1 MFRKTLGD
9 ALGVVMELVTGHHL
23 RESKESKTVP
33 SSTVA
38 ILKASDKIE
47 ATAIDHFSTDVQSL
61 ITDYLDE
68 SLTHQ
73 LRHTCTSNSFLL
85 NMQVIYAREIAHH
98 LLWHINRKETLDKA
112 KKNQASLCQVVRI
125 QCPHDQ
131 SVEGTPLQIM
141 LSEGNRNTRETKKG
155 EEHFGAVEFLVDER
169 FLGMHDEYKKQIDA
183 WPLDEKASE
192 ETMKPYYEA
201 MRKFYIEVMDIKE
214 MPKDDESYEK
224 LFVSL
229 AEKLKREFKPRP
241 DHVVRSGFLFDMRIF
256 VEFFALWEKMINALG
271 SVITDKSNLFGG
283 VMYHVLQTRVQ
294 RCDLEMFNKGPVNV
308 ADGKAVDHIDFA
320 NGIPLSVNLGA
331 SSLFSFHGH
340 KRPGRFPL
348 RSLHG
353 QARSIFSKLVSSKNI
368 SPWFYVTPRS
378 SPADRVSDDVVM
390 LDSRSAANTAGR

>member
-1 MFRKTLGD
+1 MLRALGD
-9 ALGVVMELVTGHHL
+9 ALGVVRELVTGHQPP
-23 RESKESKTVP
+23 ESKESKTVP

-38 ILKASDKIE
+38 IIKASDKVE

-169 FLGMHDEYKKQIDA
+169 FLGMHDEYKRQMHDEYKKQVDA

-192 ETMKPYYEA
+192 GTMKPYYEA
-201 MRKFYIEVMDIKE
+201 MRKFYTEVMDIKE
-214 MPKDDESYEK
+214 MPGDDESFEK

-241 DHVVRSGFLFDMRIF
+241 DHVVRSGFLFDMRVF

-271 SVITDKSNLFGG
+271 GGWDTEKSNLFGG

-294 RCDLEMFNKGPVNV
+294 RCDLERFKRGIGN
-308 ADGKAVDHIDFA
+308 DAVPDHIDFA
-320 NGIPLSVNLGA
+320 AGIPPSVNL
-331 SSLFSFHGH
+331 SSSSIFGFYGH
-340 KRPGRFPL
+340 KYAGGR
-348 RSLHG
+348 
-353 QARSIFSKLVSSKNI
+353 ARG
-368 SPWFYVTPRS
+368 
-378 SPADRVSDDVVM
+378 RVGGW
-390 LDSRSAANTAGR
+390 RAHAGRGLRFFQNLCQAKTSARGFTQHPVVHPPTECRIM